1 MTTCKAPLSAE
12 NFEAS
17 MKLPLAAKT
26 IVEPDA
32 KTIQKWAHP
41 VAAQSSVMRKPAAV
55 QRCPHRPKQ
64 SQIVPIPSVTKITVG
79 LQSYS
84 KVLRKSKPTA
94 RNGPLYVCTL
104 APRIRFARLHRG

>member
-26 IVEPDA
+26 IVEPGA
-32 KTIQKWAHP
+32 KAILKWAHP

-79 LQSYS
+79 IAKLQQGLEEIEAHRPVMDRY
-84 KVLRKSKPTA
+84 T
-94 RNGPLYVCTL
+94 
-104 APRIRFARLHRG
+104 FARLHRGIREASRD